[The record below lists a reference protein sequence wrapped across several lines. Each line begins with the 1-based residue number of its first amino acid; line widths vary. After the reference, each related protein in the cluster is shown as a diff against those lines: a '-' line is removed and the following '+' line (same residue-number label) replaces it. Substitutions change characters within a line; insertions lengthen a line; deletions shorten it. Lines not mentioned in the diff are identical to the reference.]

1 MKQSK
6 KSSIYKIII
15 SGIAVLTLLAHFIF
29 NEYLVSHLIIQILPA
44 FIIIP
49 FSIESYRNKK
59 WLPFSAYTILSIL
72 IVLSFMQELYRQLF
86 IY

>member
-1 MKQSK
+1 MKQSR
-6 KSSIYKIII
+6 KSSIYKIVI
-15 SGIAVLTLLAHFIF
+15 SGIAVSIVLVHFIF
-29 NEYLVSHLIIQILPA
+29 NEYSVSHLIIQILPA

-49 FSIESYRNKK
+49 FGIESYRNKK

-72 IVLSFMQELYRQLF
+72 IVLSFMQELYRQIF

>member
-1 MKQSK
+1 MKQSR
-6 KSSIYKIII
+6 KSSIYKIVI
-15 SGIAVLTLLAHFIF
+15 SVIAVSTLLVNFIF

-49 FSIESYRNKK
+49 FGIESYRNKK
-59 WLPFSAYTILSIL
+59 WFPFSAYTILSIL
-72 IVLSFMQELYRQLF
+72 IVLSFMQELYRQIF

>member
-1 MKQSK
+1 MKQSR
-6 KSSIYKIII
+6 KSSIYKIVI
-15 SGIAVLTLLAHFIF
+15 SGIAVSVLLVHFIF

-44 FIIIP
+44 FIFIP
-49 FSIESYRNKK
+49 FGIESYRNKK

-72 IVLSFMQELYRQLF
+72 IVLSFMQELYRQIF

>member
-1 MKQSK
+1 MEQSR
-6 KSSIYKIII
+6 KSSIYKIVIP
-15 SGIAVLTLLAHFIF
+15 GIAVSILLVHFIF

-49 FSIESYRNKK
+49 FDIESYRNKK
-59 WLPFSAYTILSIL
+59 WLPFSTYTILSIL
-72 IVLSFMQELYRQLF
+72 IVLSFKQELYRQIF